1 MQARSC
7 PQTGPPENRP
17 YNAAMVRRAEKDR
30 PRQGARLAE
39 LRKAAGLSQAELG
52 KLIDESQQ
60 NVAYWELSGKPP
72 RSDALPKLA
81 KVLGVKVEDLL
92 DPDRAVRRGGPAGKM
107 RKLFDE
113 ASRLP
118 RRQQDKIVEFL
129 TPLVEQYKRDAG

>member
-1 MQARSC
+1 MQARFC
-7 PQTGPPENRP
+7 PTTGPPKNRT
-17 YNAAMVRRAEKDR
+17 YNAAMVRRADKNR

-60 NVAYWELSGKPP
+60 NIAYWELSDRPP

-81 KVLGVKVEDLL
+81 RVLGVKVEDLL
-92 DPDRAVRRGGPAGKM
+92 DLDRVVRRGGPAGKM

-129 TPLVEQYKRDAG
+129 TPLVEQYKRGAS

>member
-1 MQARSC
+1 
-7 PQTGPPENRP
+7 
-17 YNAAMVRRAEKDR
+17 MVRRADKNR

-60 NVAYWELSGKPP
+60 NIAYWELSDRPP

-81 KVLGVKVEDLL
+81 RVLGVKVEDLL
-92 DPDRAVRRGGPAGKM
+92 DLDRVVRRGGPAGKM

-129 TPLVEQYKRDAG
+129 TPLVEQYKRGAS